1 MKTELQ
7 KQLAI
12 IAPSISIRTR
22 WSLDWTEPTE
32 DQENWTAW
40 QSETTARIILQGE
53 EIVGRATLGGT
64 FEKNGDDPNITNPTI
79 SGYENQ
85 MTVEALSELPESDE
99 RNKAIAF
106 IQTLSDA
113 YLDANQFAENAL
125 ANTPIQ
131 TL

>member
-22 WSLDWTEPTE
+22 WNLDWTEPTE
-32 DQENWTAW
+32 DHEDWTAW
-40 QSETTARIILQGE
+40 QSEITAKVIIQGE
-53 EIVGRATLGGT
+53 EVTGSGPLGGI
-64 FEKNGDDPNITNPTI
+64 FEKNGDDPNFTNPTI

-85 MTVEALSELPESDE
+85 MTIEALSELPESDE

-131 TL
+131 TR

>member
-7 KQLAI
+7 KQLAV

-32 DQENWTAW
+32 DEDWTAW
-40 QSETTARIILQGE
+40 QSETTARIITQGE

-64 FEKNGDDPNITNPTI
+64 FEKDGDDPNITNPTT
-79 SGYENQ
+79 SRYENQ
-85 MTVEALSELPESDE
+85 MTVEALSELPESNE

-106 IQTLSDA
+106 ILTL
-113 YLDANQFAENAL
+113 
-125 ANTPIQ
+125 
-131 TL
+131 

>member
-22 WSLDWTEPTE
+22 WSLDWSEPTPPE
-32 DQENWTAW
+32 GPENWTVW
-40 QSETTARIILQGE
+40 QSETTARIIIQGE

-64 FEKNGDDPNITNPTI
+64 FEKDGDDPNITNPTI

-99 RNKAIAF
+99 RNNAIAF
-106 IQTLSDA
+106 ILTL
-113 YLDANQFAENAL
+113 
-125 ANTPIQ
+125 
-131 TL
+131 